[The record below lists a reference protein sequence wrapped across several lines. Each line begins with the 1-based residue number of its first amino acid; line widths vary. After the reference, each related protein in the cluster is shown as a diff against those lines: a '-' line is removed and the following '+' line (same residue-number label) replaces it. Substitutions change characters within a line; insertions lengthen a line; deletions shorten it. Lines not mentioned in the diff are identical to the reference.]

1 MIASL
6 SNDHDNTHEEFP
18 VIRKNAKTTPKPIA
32 GLGRSATD
40 QVLENLRAALHVL
53 DMVPIAPSELTPHP
67 LIIVRA
73 EIENA
78 RRYCRAQM
86 ETSLGLA
93 A

>member
-1 MIASL
+1 MIAPAS
-6 SNDHDNTHEEFP
+6 DDAGNTHEDYS
-18 VIRKNAKTTPKPIA
+18 VIRKYAAPRATQTA
-32 GLGRSATD
+32 ELGRSATD

-53 DMVPIAPSELTPHP
+53 DMVPIAPSELTPRP

-78 RRYCRAQM
+78 RRYCRA
-86 ETSLGLA
+86 A